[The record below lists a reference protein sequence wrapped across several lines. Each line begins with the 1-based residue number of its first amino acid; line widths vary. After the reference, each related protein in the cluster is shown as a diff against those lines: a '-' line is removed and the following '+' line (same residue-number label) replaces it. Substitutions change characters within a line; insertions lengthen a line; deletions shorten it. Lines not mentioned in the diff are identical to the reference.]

1 VTQRATLQTIADE
14 VGVSRSTVSNA
25 YNHPEQLS
33 PELRERIL
41 EKARELDY
49 AGPDPAARRLR
60 HGKAEAVGLLF
71 TETLAYAFSD
81 SAAVRFLE
89 GLASRCERMHAP
101 LLLIPMS
108 AAGHE
113 ADAVHEA
120 VVDALCIY
128 SIPDGH
134 PALDAARE
142 RRLPTVVVDEPLVD
156 DFTFVGIDDRAGSR
170 LLGEHLTE
178 LGHKRIGVIVP
189 RLTGEGEPGFV
200 DAERLAKAAYKV
212 DRDRLQGIDDAL
224 TKAGIDATGKTI
236 YECLNREEAG
246 AQAAKALLS
255 ADPRPTA
262 IMATTDQLALGAIRG
277 ARELGLE
284 VPREVSITGFDDIP
298 EAALADPPLTTAR
311 QPLVEKGAVAGDML
325 MQLARGRVPDDV
337 TLPVDLVVRGSTAPA
352 PSGPGARGAP
362 ARAA

>member
-1 VTQRATLQTIADE
+1 MTQRATLQTIADE
-14 VGVSRSTVSNA
+14 LGVSRSTVSNA

-33 PELRERIL
+33 DGLRQRIL
-41 EKARELDY
+41 EKAHELGY
-49 AGPDPAARRLR
+49 PGPDPAARRLR

-71 TETLAYAFSD
+71 TETLAYAFAD

-113 ADAVHEA
+113 ADAVRDA

-142 RRLPTVVVDEPLVD
+142 RNLPTVVVDEPLVD
-156 DFTFVGIDDRAGSR
+156 DLTFVGIDDRQGSR
-170 LLGEHLTE
+170 LLGEHLME
-178 LGHKRIGVIVP
+178 LGHRTIGVIVP

-200 DAERLAKAAYKV
+200 DADRLAKAAYKV
-212 DRDRLQGIDDAL
+212 DRDRLAGIDDAL
-224 TKAGIDATGKTI
+224 TKAGLDQTDKLI
-236 YECLNREEAG
+236 YECPNREEAG
-246 AQAAKALLS
+246 AAAAKELLGS
-255 ADPRPTA
+255 DPRPTA

-277 ARELGLE
+277 AREIGLR
-284 VPREVSITGFDDIP
+284 VPHDVSITGFDDIP
-298 EAALADPPLTTAR
+298 EAALSDPPLTTAR
-311 QPLVEKGAVAGDML
+311 QPLVEKGSVAGDML
-325 MQLARGRVPDDV
+325 MQLADGVVPADV
-337 TLPVDLVVRGSTAPA
+337 TLPVSLVVRGSTGPA
-352 PSGPGARGAP
+352 PKTPG
-362 ARAA
+362 